1 MEDEILARDA
11 LGERALDGDA
21 HVLARGLEQSL
32 RRQDVLDL
40 GRADAKRQSPERA
53 VGGGVGIAAYHRGAG
68 EGESLL
74 GADDVHDALAAVV
87 HAEVGEA
94 ELLDVLL
101 KGHHLHAGVG
111 LLDEVLHGVE
121 GGAVRG
127 GDVVIDGDE
136 GAVGA
141 ANFAAGGAKT
151 LEETRTGEG
160 GDSGQSRVATAR
172 RRGPAAGHFPAS
184 GKGIGDAPRT
194 PGAR

>member
-74 GADDVHDALAAVV
+74 GADDVHDALTAVV
-87 HAEVGEA
+87 HAEVRQA
-94 ELLDVLL
+94 EVLHVLL
-101 KGHHLHAGVG
+101 ERHDLETGVR
-111 LLDEVLHGVE
+111 LLDEVLDRVE
-121 GGAVRG
+121 AGAIGG
-127 GDVVIDGDE
+127 GDVVVHGHE
-136 GAVGA
+136 RAVGA
-141 ANFAAGGAKT
+141 ADDASGGAKS
-151 LEETRTGEG
+151 LEIEMRREKGQRASMETEC
-160 GDSGQSRVATAR
+160 A
-172 RRGPAAGHFPAS
+172 
-184 GKGIGDAPRT
+184 
-194 PGAR
+194 